1 MKKAIDTFL
10 VSLVQFVSDSTR
22 DIKDFVRLGRALW
35 PVFIAPLHPQQID
48 ATLKSIAGGTTS
60 NNDTAVETK
69 LLTFLGQKLFQY
81 TGTISGEDI
90 TSLLLDP
97 SSIGQPPR
105 APLSQCHINLP
116 YYQSCLLLAAFI
128 CQHNRS
134 DLDKKVFAA
143 EGNGKRRKKQ
153 SQDNQNKGDDEHLAF
168 SSSSSE
174 LKQLQSLRPRPFQVE
189 RVLSIFVTL
198 VRLNPIKLGHFPE
211 IDDGERMK
219 RLGSSFL
226 YKDLAQLIDLGYLHS
241 TNFVGNI
248 KTEQINFNG
257 AKFWCSMTREEAI
270 TIARRVNI
278 PLDNYIV

>member
-1 MKKAIDTFL
+1 MKKAIDAFL
-10 VSLVQFVSDSTR
+10 ISLVQFVSDSTR
-22 DIKDFVRLGRALW
+22 DIKCFMRLGRALW

-60 NNDTAVETK
+60 HNDAAVETK
-69 LLTFLGQKLFQY
+69 LLTFLGQKFLQY

-105 APLSQCHINLP
+105 TSLAQCHVNLP

-134 DLDKKVFAA
+134 DQDKKVFAA

-153 SQDNQNKGDDEHLAF
+153 SQDRGDDEHLAF
-168 SSSSSE
+168 SASTSE

-198 VRLNPIKLGHFPE
+198 IRLNPIKLGHFPE
-211 IDDGERMK
+211 MDDVERTK

-226 YKDLAQLIDLGYLHS
+226 YKDLAQLIDLGYLHP
-241 TNFVGNI
+241 TNFVGTI
-248 KTEQINFNG
+248 KNEQINFNG
-257 AKFWCSMTREEAI
+257 AKFWCSMTREEAS
-270 TIARRVNI
+270 TIAKRVNI